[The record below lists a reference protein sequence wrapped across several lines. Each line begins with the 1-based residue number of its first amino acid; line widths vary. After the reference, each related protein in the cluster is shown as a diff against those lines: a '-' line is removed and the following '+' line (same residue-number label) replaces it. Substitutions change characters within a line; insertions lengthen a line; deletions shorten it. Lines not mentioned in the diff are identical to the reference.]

1 MCEET
6 YASWLKSSKSL
17 TKKDSRFIINF
28 SSRVTKPQRP
38 PGTLHSEVSR
48 NINLPLPARPPRV
61 HAVNNRQSS
70 GLYGPAVLCF
80 AFKTVI
86 GIFGRS
92 VKLLTARDAPHQTN
106 SSDGNKAVRKRAESG
121 CNHIKSWKLLE
132 KSRKAQTHSQKIDWP
147 QLFIRTESKTKRGS
161 FI

>member
-1 MCEET
+1 MCEEM
-6 YASWLKSSKSL
+6 YASSLKSSKSL

-28 SSRVTKPQRP
+28 SSRVTNPSIP

-48 NINLPLPARPPRV
+48 NINLPLPACPPRI
-61 HAVNNRQSS
+61 HAVNNPQSS

-92 VKLLTARDAPHQTN
+92 VKLLTARDAPHRTAPYQAN
-106 SSDGNKAVRKRAESG
+106 SSDGNKAVRKGAGSG
-121 CNHIKSWKLLE
+121 CYQIKNRKLLE
-132 KSRKAQTHSQKIDWP
+132 KSRIAQTHSQKIQPD
-147 QLFIRTESKTKRGS
+147 
-161 FI
+161 

>member
-1 MCEET
+1 M
-6 YASWLKSSKSL
+6 LIV
-17 TKKDSRFIINF
+17 DSRNTVDVWRNVCEFAKELKVAHKERQQVYHQLF
-28 SSRVTKPQRP
+28 QPGYQRQRP

-61 HAVNNRQSS
+61 PAVNNRQSS

-92 VKLLTARDAPHQTN
+92 VKLLTARDAPHRTAPHQAN
-106 SSDGNKAVRKRAESG
+106 SSDGNKAVRKGAELG
-121 CNHIKSWKLLE
+121 CNQIKSRKLLE
-132 KSRKAQTHSQKIDWP
+132 KSRKAQTHSQKIQPD
-147 QLFIRTESKTKRGS
+147 
-161 FI
+161 